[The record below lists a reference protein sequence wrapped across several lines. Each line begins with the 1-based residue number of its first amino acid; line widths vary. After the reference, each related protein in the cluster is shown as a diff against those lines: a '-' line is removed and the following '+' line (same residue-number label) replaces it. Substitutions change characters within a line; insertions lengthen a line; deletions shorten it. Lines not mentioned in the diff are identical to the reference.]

1 LGVGLRRPNGLEL
14 FPWPSVPAVAIKL
27 SPDAAVPE
35 YCPSVALGD
44 LRFVLRGWSLLFL
57 REGDSESD
65 NELTLSDVWLIFP
78 IVDAVEAPEIT
89 ELMLSIELLGE
100 IIGDAQ
106 SLEPPL
112 AGILFPTDLD
122 GIVLLQSDFDAERMG
137 IL

>member
-1 LGVGLRRPNGLEL
+1 
-14 FPWPSVPAVAIKL
+14 VPVVAIKL